1 MNGEHLHAKASRG
14 FDGSGHRVWNIV
26 QLEIEKNPGACG
38 RNSAHDFRTFPGIKL
53 QPDFEKR
60 DLAAQLL
67 NELKRFR
74 FCRHIQ
80 CDDDFQL
87 SVIPSEVEESR
98 DITLMAPRVVSTLL
112 DMTIEMQ
119 RMQILA
125 PAKINLSLKILGQ
138 RDDGF
143 HELETLIA
151 PISLYDELRID
162 KKRPGNGIKF
172 RCDDPSVPQDDDNL
186 AVRAAKAFFE
196 TTKIEPAI
204 SIELNKKIPHGAG
217 LGGGSSDAAS
227 VLLALNE
234 LFEAKLSREALTE
247 IAEPIGSDIPFFLFQ
262 SAALCKGHG
271 EMVSSQKLNTQ
282 FSILLLKP
290 AFAVSTA
297 WAYSRWRDSREIP
310 RIRYEAQEFAD
321 QTFVNDLE
329 RPVVEKFVFLA
340 QLKMWLFSQSEVG
353 AALMSGSGST
363 MFAVMR
369 TNADAD
375 SVAKRAKAELDP
387 ELWTCACETL

>member
-1 MNGEHLHAKASRG
+1 MTLPLAGM
-14 FDGSGHRVWNIV
+14 
-26 QLEIEKNPGACG
+26 PGRLDYAP
-38 RNSAHDFRTFPGIKL
+38 HD
-53 QPDFEKR
+53 
-60 DLAAQLL
+60 
-67 NELKRFR
+67 
-74 FCRHIQ
+74 
-80 CDDDFQL
+80 
-87 SVIPSEVEESR
+87 
-98 DITLMAPRVVSTLL
+98 
-112 DMTIEMQ
+112 DMQ
-119 RMQILA
+119 VFA
-125 PAKINLSLKILGQ
+125 PAKINLSLKILGR

-151 PISLYDELRID
+151 PISLYDELRIE
-162 KKRPGNGIKF
+162 KERPGNGIKL

-196 TTKIEPAI
+196 ATKIEPAI

-262 SAALCKGHG
+262 CAALCKGHG
-271 EMVSSQKLNTQ
+271 EMVWSLKLNTQ

-310 RIRYEAQEFAD
+310 GTRYEAQEFAD

-340 QLKMWLFSQSEVG
+340 QLKMWLFGQPEVG

-369 TNADAD
+369 SNADAD
-375 SVAKRAKAELDP
+375 SVAKRAKAALDP
-387 ELWTCACETL
+387 ELWTCACETV